1 MESQSNSLVKY
12 KSLSRGINYVGAL
25 GAKLRDL
32 QGFAT
37 LAFELIQNADDA
49 PNATQI
55 RFAVSQSALVVEND
69 GQFSDCGLADQPECL
84 WRNDPA
90 YGHMCDF
97 HRFREVSSG
106 DKREQLDTA
115 GAFGVGFTAV
125 YQITDRPE
133 LVSHG
138 RHWIICEDHP
148 ESQRILVCPGCGR
161 CSDTSFIGTL
171 FYLPWALDP
180 DSGLRQAL
188 RAPAVAA
195 DSRHRFIAELKRSIP
210 EAMLFLKQLN
220 RVEVFDSGNCVAK
233 FERVVVDSSV
243 LINDGESDTTWHIV
257 STDFDQTATTL
268 RAKWGNRIE
277 KKRTARVRLAIPIE
291 PIRAGLLCAYLP
303 TQHETGLPFHINA
316 DFFTQSD
323 RKTVILESDF
333 QSEWNR
339 TALGAAAL
347 ALATHLSELPTW
359 LGTEQTWRLVDAIYT
374 ANNEALSGKRDSVFK
389 LFWESIASILPH
401 SQIAECTDGTITTP
415 SQALMVGELDES
427 DSVSVLAGIDLN
439 ILCPELRQFA
449 FRLPGR
455 AGVQVLDVHHIA
467 TALHANG
474 LSVRKDLTDAPQVVR
489 HASNRSLLF
498 AELERLLTRKKPPER
513 IRAIDVI
520 SNCAVFLADDGA
532 LWPAKDIYR
541 SDSNSVTL
549 ISKVCSTLR
558 FSTGEAHQ
566 IAPNMALAVPQLS
579 AAAVIGSLERDA
591 FTLDRAS
598 APQLL
603 RWFESRKGEFEVARE
618 LRLRLAALPVFPC
631 TAGLKSLQSLALAGG
646 GFVDPVG
653 ITDLVELGE
662 VPSIRAFLIEL
673 GARELTFERYAATY
687 LPRAIRSGAQLPL
700 EKVRSV
706 VELLAARL
714 GEIRDNSEARS
725 SLASLEII
733 ECSDGRVRRP
743 AEVYF
748 SSEIVNCALGS
759 GVATATIH
767 STRHKESIADLY
779 RWLGVAQSPRLEDVA
794 GRIAELSKHAVL
806 DGKLQVEEIVKH
818 LGERLR
824 TYEYLPTELQR
835 LQQTSWLPAR
845 GATDRWFKPSEVY
858 VTFREYLFSTQAKF
872 LDLSQS
878 VQRSSAQFLRLLG
891 MRDEPTVGQVVAH
904 LLACSTSC
912 AAVNREVYGFLNEHA
927 SDQSITLLRGK
938 PCLMLA
944 DGKYIDASHVFWN
957 SHPFGRFRTQLAA
970 DLFKYSDF
978 LNRVGVRL
986 TPTSE
991 DALAVLREISSE
1003 YGSKNAEVDDHCHQV
1018 VMVCW
1023 TMLTSALE
1031 SGELSGES
1039 LVILSSEKVIPAP
1052 NGILER
1058 PTLMFFEDR
1067 AGLASK
1073 FPMLLA
1079 NNVIRCPEGAWRA
1092 MLAAGVRFLT
1102 AVVSSR
1108 VVDVDKPTLDTT
1120 IGSLFNNRRTQLARV
1135 LDPVANGNSRKMDLD
1150 ILGSIECFSAS
1161 LLLIQFS
1168 IEAFKKR
1175 EMGQAEE
1182 VKAYFDAESVALYFV
1197 PQQGNIPWAA
1207 IAREISAVLCEDTES
1222 GRVAL
1227 ALMQVLSA
1235 PDTQSAGALLD
1246 ELGFPPVENVDIS
1259 PESEAP
1265 VTDLGTEEETV
1276 LPPSPTDTA
1285 QAEESAGGAAPNG
1298 QPGGG
1303 ARQGTSP
1310 SNGSRPAP
1318 GTHGGNGS
1326 GGADRTDRPKERPQ
1340 YAKRSKFRTYVV
1352 PEGAETTAA
1361 DGHDGEGRSE
1371 VDEAG
1376 VQRVCEYEISQQRN
1390 PTIMPHNNP
1399 GFDIKSTD
1407 VDGIIARYIEV
1418 KSSASEWGGD
1428 GVAVSKTQFEDAK
1441 THGDVHWLY
1450 VVEKA
1455 TSADFRIFRIQDP
1468 AGRVTEFLYDD
1479 GWSALAEPEGTT
1491 SEAQTIY

>member
-1 MESQSNSLVKY
+1 MESHSDSQPKY
-12 KSLSRGINYVGAL
+12 QSLSRGINYVGAL

-49 PNATQI
+49 PGATQI
-55 RFAVSQSALVVEND
+55 SFAVSDFGVVVEND
-69 GQFSDCGLADQPECL
+69 GQFSDCGLQGEPECV
-84 WRNDPA
+84 WRKDPA

-106 DKREQLDTA
+106 DKREEVDTA

-138 RHWIICEDHP
+138 RHWIICEDNP
-148 ESQRILVCPGCGR
+148 ESKRILVCPGCDR
-161 CSDTSFIGTL
+161 CLDADFNGTR

-180 DSGLRQAL
+180 NSKLRQAL
-188 RAPAVAA
+188 RAPTVAA
-195 DSRHRFIAELKRSIP
+195 DSGHKFIAELKRSIP

-220 RVEVFDSGNCVAK
+220 RVEVVESGNCVAK

-243 LINDGESDTTWHIV
+243 LINDGTSDTRWHII
-257 STDFDQTATTL
+257 STDFDKTATTL

-277 KKRTARVRLAIPIE
+277 KKRTARVRLAIPVE
-291 PIRAGLLCAYLP
+291 RIRAGLLCAYLP

-339 TALGAAAL
+339 TALGAAAA

-359 LGTEQTWRLVDAIYT
+359 LGTEQTWRFVDAIYT

-389 LFWESIASILPH
+389 LFWESIASILQH

-415 SQALMVGELDES
+415 SQALMVGELEEN
-427 DSVSVLAGIDLN
+427 DSASVLAGIGLN
-439 ILCPELRQFA
+439 ILRPELRQFA

-467 TALHANG
+467 TALCASG
-474 LSVRKDLTDAPQVVR
+474 LIVRKDLADVPQIIR
-489 HASNRSLLF
+489 HASNRFLLF
-498 AELERLLTRKKPPER
+498 TELERLLSRKKAPEQT
-513 IRAIDVI
+513 RAIDLI
-520 SNCAVFLADDGA
+520 SNCGMFLADDGA
-532 LWPAKDIYR
+532 LWPAKDIYC
-541 SDSNSVTL
+541 SDSISVTL
-549 ISKVCSTLR
+549 ISKICSTLR

-566 IAPNMALAVPQLS
+566 IAPTVALAVQQLS
-579 AAAVIGSLERDA
+579 AAAVISSLERDA

-598 APQLL
+598 APRLL
-603 RWFESRKGEFEVARE
+603 RWFESRKSEFEGARD
-618 LRLRLAALPVFPC
+618 LRLRLAALPVFPS
-631 TAGLKSLQSLALAGG
+631 TAGLKSLQNLALTGG
-646 GFVDPVG
+646 GFIDPVG
-653 ITDLVELGE
+653 VTDLVELGE

-673 GARELTFERYAATY
+673 GARELTFERYSAIH
-687 LPRAIRSGAQLPL
+687 LPKAIRSGAQLPL

-714 GEIRDNSEARS
+714 GEIRDNNEARS
-725 SLASLEII
+725 ALASLEIV
-733 ECSDGRVRRP
+733 ECSDARARRP

-748 SSEIVNCALGS
+748 SSEIVNTVLGS
-759 GVATATIH
+759 GIATATIH
-767 STRHKESIADLY
+767 TSRHRESVADLY
-779 RWLGVAQSPRLEDVA
+779 RWLGVAQSPRLEDVV

-806 DGKLQVEEIVKH
+806 EHRHQIEEIVKH

-824 TYEYLPTELQR
+824 TYEDLPTELQR
-835 LQQTSWLPAR
+835 LQQTSWLPTR
-845 GATDRWFKPSEVY
+845 GVGDRWFKPSELY
-858 VTFREYLFSTQAKF
+858 LTFREYLFSTQAKF

-904 LLACSTSC
+904 LVACSASG
-912 AAVNREVYGFLNEHA
+912 AAVNREVYGFLNEHV

-938 PCLMLA
+938 ACLMLT
-944 DGKYIDASHVFWN
+944 DGKYVNANRVFWN
-957 SHPFGRFRTQLAA
+957 SHPFGRFRVQLGAE
-970 DLFKYSDF
+970 LFRYSDF
-978 LNRVGVRL
+978 LNRIGVRQ

-991 DALAVLREISSE
+991 DALAVLQEISSE
-1003 YGSKNAEVDDHCHQV
+1003 YGGKNTKLDDHCHQV

-1023 TMLTSALE
+1023 TMLTFALD
-1031 SGELSGES
+1031 SGEISGEA
-1039 LVILSSEKVIPAP
+1039 LAILSSEKVIPVP

-1073 FPMLLA
+1073 FPTLLA

-1102 AVVSSR
+1102 TVVSSR
-1108 VVDVDKPTLDTT
+1108 VVDVDNPTLDTT
-1120 IGSLFNNRRTQLARV
+1120 IGALFNNRRAQLARV
-1135 LDPVANGNSRKMDLD
+1135 LDQVANGNSRKMDLD
-1150 ILGSIECFSAS
+1150 ILGSIQCYSARV
-1161 LLLIQFS
+1161 LLIQFS

-1175 EMGQAEE
+1175 ETGQAEE

-1207 IAREISAVLCEDTES
+1207 IAREISAVLSGDSES

-1227 ALMQVLSA
+1227 ALMEVLSA
-1235 PDTQSAGALLD
+1235 PDVQSAGALLD
-1246 ELGFPPVENVDIS
+1246 ELGFPQVEQVDITPDS
-1259 PESEAP
+1259 DAP
-1265 VTDLGTEEETV
+1265 ITDLGAEEETV
-1276 LPPSPTDTA
+1276 PPPSSTNSGQA
-1285 QAEESAGGAAPNG
+1285 QETAGGIAPDG
-1298 QPGGG
+1298 QPSGG

-1310 SNGSRPAP
+1310 SNGSGP
-1318 GTHGGNGS
+1318 
-1326 GGADRTDRPKERPQ
+1326 
-1340 YAKRSKFRTYVV
+1340 
-1352 PEGAETTAA
+1352 
-1361 DGHDGEGRSE
+1361 
-1371 VDEAG
+1371 
-1376 VQRVCEYEISQQRN
+1376 
-1390 PTIMPHNNP
+1390 
-1399 GFDIKSTD
+1399 
-1407 VDGIIARYIEV
+1407 
-1418 KSSASEWGGD
+1418 
-1428 GVAVSKTQFEDAK
+1428 
-1441 THGDVHWLY
+1441 
-1450 VVEKA
+1450 
-1455 TSADFRIFRIQDP
+1455 
-1468 AGRVTEFLYDD
+1468 
-1479 GWSALAEPEGTT
+1479 
-1491 SEAQTIY
+1491 